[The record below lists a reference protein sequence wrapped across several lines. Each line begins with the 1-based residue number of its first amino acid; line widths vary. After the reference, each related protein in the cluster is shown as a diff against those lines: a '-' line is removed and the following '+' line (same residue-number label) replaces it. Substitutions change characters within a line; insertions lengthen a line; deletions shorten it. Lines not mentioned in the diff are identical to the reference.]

1 MDSIIGRT
9 RRPCYAGFVHVLPCI
24 RLARPVEAGAI
35 AALSR
40 DCIEAGLSWRW
51 NAARILRSMHDPATN
66 VAVANEFGAVL
77 GFSIMRFEE
86 ETAHLMLLAVAP
98 HLRERGLGRHLVEWQ
113 EDCARIAG
121 AQLIHAETRADN
133 AVALAFYA
141 ELGWKATSRVRG
153 YYEGRIDAVRMEKR
167 TAA

>member
-1 MDSIIGRT
+1 
-9 RRPCYAGFVHVLPCI
+9 VQVLPCI
-24 RLARPVEAGAI
+24 RLARPTEAGAI

-40 DCIEAGLSWRW
+40 DCIETGLAWRW
-51 NAARILRSMHDPATN
+51 TPARVMRSMRDPATN

-77 GFSIMRFEE
+77 GFSIMHFDDAS
-86 ETAHLMLLAVAP
+86 AHLLLLAVMP

-121 AQLIHAETRADN
+121 SELIRAEARADN

-141 ELGWKATSRVRG
+141 ELGWQVTARVSG
-153 YYEGRIDAVRMEKR
+153 YYEGRIDALRMEKR
-167 TAA
+167 LSA